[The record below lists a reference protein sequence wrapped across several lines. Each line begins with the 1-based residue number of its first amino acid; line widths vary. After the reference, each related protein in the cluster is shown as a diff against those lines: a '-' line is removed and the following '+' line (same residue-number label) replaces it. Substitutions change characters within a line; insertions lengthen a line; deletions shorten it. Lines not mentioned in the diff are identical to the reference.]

1 MECYVNAPVEN
12 HDVGEI
18 ASSNITQLKR
28 TNINN
33 VLKVIS
39 KIKFLGW
46 KCSLGREPKAQY
58 IIKFFFNN
66 DLTVMIVTI
75 MITVDFMC
83 CMVYLFLSLLAETIA
98 ETTLDTFCLPWCQVH
113 LLHRVKKAKI
123 LGQTLPKQS
132 CLSTKTRLK
141 LQNNTATSNL
151 AVY

>member
-1 MECYVNAPVEN
+1 MKCYVNAPVEN

-18 ASSNITQLKR
+18 TSNNITQLKR

-39 KIKFLGW
+39 KIKSLGW

-98 ETTLDTFCLPWCQVH
+98 ETTLDTFCLP
-113 LLHRVKKAKI
+113 
-123 LGQTLPKQS
+123 
-132 CLSTKTRLK
+132 
-141 LQNNTATSNL
+141 
-151 AVY
+151 